1 MKQLNWLKELEMKDQ
16 SINDFISIRD
26 IVKKR
31 GRKAGRLPSNNK
43 LSISQTCRRIN
54 DQPVRFMHINIPEDI
69 MSKARLKK
77 GDRIDIAFTANGLVW
92 RIKVVPNGEQG
103 YSITTPS
110 TNSKRGQIRLTWCE
124 GIPIIGGDESIR
136 KARAIAVEET
146 MRVSPAELIFELG
159 EISVEAKGES

>member
-1 MKQLNWLKELEMKDQ
+1 
-16 SINDFISIRD
+16 
-26 IVKKR
+26 
-31 GRKAGRLPSNNK
+31 
-43 LSISQTCRRIN
+43 
-54 DQPVRFMHINIPEDI
+54 EDI

-77 GDRIDIAFTANGLVW
+77 GDRIGIAFTANGMKW
-92 RIKVVPNGEQG
+92 RLKVVPNGEQG

-124 GIPIIGGDESIR
+124 GIPIIGGDEAIR

-159 EISVEAKGES
+159 EISVEAKRES